1 MTLHTAA
8 ELMSQLDVAHAAP
21 PPAVVRRPRS
31 PSAVVP
37 DFLHRGTDGYVPLA
51 RKVGDEWQALGNVPA
66 AQLRGLFADEVMAA
80 AMESDS
86 YFGLHSMYAAGRY
99 KSRHQLSGL
108 LPPLRNVDSVR
119 WLTCCGVDLDAY
131 NVGLDVHGAMAAV
144 MRLVDDGALPPPSLF
159 TMSRGLWVVWR
170 LHDRERPGEPIRS
183 YPESVVSRWSKL
195 QKAFHAV
202 CAGIGSDASVCHA
215 ATVTR
220 IPGSVNTKSGRRVA
234 YMLPADIH
242 GQPFSYT
249 LDELESFM
257 RPHLKPVVDVVA
269 LPAPKAPANP
279 QLSKRGRK
287 GWRSRWH
294 HMNSRLSKLR
304 DMRGGWKVGHRN
316 AALFYVSMTLYAL
329 RADEKEVRRVLAQH
343 LEGMAQPAGDRL
355 TLQHALRTYRSC
367 AKPHTGGPNHQTV
380 ADALDVTVD
389 ESAVLSADKR
399 HLFPPA
405 SKYRLGEL
413 PALPKLNRKEATE
426 RRREEVRRI
435 CDRLTAAGHQPT
447 GPDVEAHLL
456 AAGIPASRKSVLSD
470 MAYVGCPSPLAH
482 RSKPEPAQAQASLF

>member
-1 MTLHTAA
+1 MPIRSAG
-8 ELMSQLDVAHAAP
+8 ELIAKLNDAYAAP
-21 PPAVVRRPRS
+21 PVATVRHPRS

-37 DFLHRGTDGYVPLA
+37 DFLHRGTDGFVPLT
-51 RKVGDEWQALGNVPA
+51 RKVNGEWQELGSVPA

-99 KSRHQLSGL
+99 KSKHQLAGL
-108 LPPLRNVDSVR
+108 SPPLHNVDSVR

-131 NVGLDVHGAMAAV
+131 KVGLDVHGAMAAV
-144 MRLVDDGALPPPSLF
+144 MRLVDEGTLPPPSLF
-159 TMSRGLWVVWR
+159 TLSRGLWAIWR
-170 LHDRERPGEPIRS
+170 LHDREHTNEPLRS
-183 YPESVVSRWSKL
+183 YPDYVVSRWTKL
-195 QKAFHAV
+195 QKAFHKV
-202 CAGIGSDASVCHA
+202 CAAIGSDSSVCFPA
-215 ATVTR
+215 SFTR
-220 IPGSVNTKSGRRVA
+220 IPGSLSSKSGRRVA
-234 YMLPADIH
+234 YMLPADVH

-249 LDELESFM
+249 LEELESFM

-269 LPAPKAPANP
+269 LPAPRVPAKP

-294 HMNSRLSKLR
+294 HMNSRLAKLR

-316 AALFYVSMTLYAL
+316 AALFYVSMTLKSL
-329 RADEKEVRRVLAQH
+329 RADEKEVRRVMAQH
-343 LEGMAQPAGDRL
+343 LDGMAQPAADRI
-355 TLQHALRTYRSC
+355 TLAAALRIFRNLKL
-367 AKPHTGGPNHQTV
+367 KPGGPNHQTV
-380 ADALDVTVD
+380 ADALEVTVD

-405 SKYRLGEL
+405 SRFRMDEV
-413 PALPKLNRKEATE
+413 PALPTLTRAEATQ
-426 RRREEVRRI
+426 RRREAVRQI
-435 CDRLTAAGHQPT
+435 CDRLTAAGHHPT

-456 AAGIPASRKSVLSD
+456 AQGIPASRKSVLSD

-482 RSKPEPAQAQASLF
+482 KPKPDADSQATLF

>member
-1 MTLHTAA
+1 MTLRSAA
-8 ELMSQLDVAHAAP
+8 ELIAEINAAHEAESV
-21 PPAVVRRPRS
+21 AVVRRPRC

-37 DFLHRGTDGYVPLA
+37 DFLHRGTDGYVPLS
-51 RKVGDEWQALGNVPA
+51 RKVGTEWQELGSVPA

-86 YFGLHSMYAAGRY
+86 YFGLHGMYSAGRY
-99 KSRHQLSGL
+99 KSRHQLNGL
-108 LPPLRNVDSVR
+108 LPPLRNTQSVR
-119 WLTCCGVDLDAY
+119 WLTCCGLDLDSY
-131 NVGLDVHGAMAAV
+131 NVGLDVHGTMAAV
-144 MRLVDDGALPPPSLF
+144 MRLVDEGSLPPPSLF
-159 TMSRGLWVVWR
+159 TMSRGLWVIWR
-170 LHDRERPGEPIRS
+170 LHDREHTNEPIRS
-183 YPESVVSRWSKL
+183 YPDSVVARWTKL

-202 CAGIGSDASVCHA
+202 CATIGSDSSVCHA

-234 YMLPADIH
+234 YMLPADVH

-249 LDELESFM
+249 LDELESLM

-279 QLSKRGRK
+279 KLSKRGK
-287 GWRSRWH
+287 QGWSSRWH

-316 AALFYVSMTLYAL
+316 AAMFYVAMTLKAL

-343 LEGMAQPAGDRL
+343 LEGMAQPDGDRL
-355 TLQHALRTYRSC
+355 TLEHALRAYRSC
-367 AKPHTGGPNHQTV
+367 PKPHTGGPNHQTV
-380 ADALDVTVD
+380 ADALDVTV
-389 ESAVLSADKR
+389 EEAGVLSADKR

-405 SKYRLGEL
+405 LKYRMSEL
-413 PALPKLNRKEATE
+413 PALPKVSRKEATE
-426 RRREEVRRI
+426 RRREEVRGI
-435 CDRLTAAGHQPT
+435 CERLTAAGHQPT

-456 AAGIPASRKSVLSD
+456 AAGIPASRKSVLAD
-470 MAYVGCPSPLAH
+470 MAHIGCPSTLAH
-482 RSKPEPAQAQASLF
+482 REKPQPEPQPTLF

>member
-1 MTLHTAA
+1 MSIRTAS
-8 ELMSQLDVAHAAP
+8 ELIAQLNEAYAAP
-21 PPAVVRRPRS
+21 PVATVRRPRS

-37 DFLHRGTDGYVPLA
+37 DFLHRGTDGYVPLS
-51 RKVGDEWQALGNVPA
+51 RKVGDEWQELGSVPA

-80 AMESDS
+80 AMDSDS
-86 YFGLHSMYAAGRY
+86 YFGLHGMYSSGRY
-99 KSRHQLSGL
+99 KSRHQLAGL
-108 LPPLRNVDSVR
+108 LPPLRDTRSLR

-144 MRLVDDGALPPPSLF
+144 MRLVDEGTLPPPSLF
-159 TMSRGLWVVWR
+159 TMSRGLWAIWR
-170 LHDRERPGEPIRS
+170 LHDREHTNEPIRS
-183 YPESVVSRWSKL
+183 YPDSVVSRWTKL

-202 CAGIGSDASVCHA
+202 CATIGSDSSVCHA

-234 YMLPADIH
+234 YMLPADVH

-249 LDELESFM
+249 LDELEGFM

-269 LPAPKAPANP
+269 LPVPKAPANP

-294 HMNSRLSKLR
+294 HMNARLSKLR
-304 DMRGGWKVGHRN
+304 DMRGGWKIGQRN
-316 AALFYVSMTLYAL
+316 AALFYVSMTLKAL

-343 LEGMAQPAGDRL
+343 LDGMSQPAGDRL
-355 TLQHALRTYRSC
+355 TIENALRTYRSC
-367 AKPHTGGPNHQTV
+367 DKPHTGGPNHQTV
-380 ADALDVTVD
+380 SDSLDVTV
-389 ESAVLSADKR
+389 EEAAILSADRR
-399 HLFPPA
+399 HPFPPA
-405 SKYRLGEL
+405 SRFRVGEL
-413 PALPKLNRKEATE
+413 PPLPKLSRKEATE

-435 CDRLTAAGHQPT
+435 CDTLTAAGHQPT
-447 GPDVEAHLL
+447 GPDVESHLL
-456 AAGIPASRKSVLSD
+456 AAGIPASRKSVLAD

-482 RSKPEPAQAQASLF
+482 RSRPEPEAQPTLF

>member
-1 MTLHTAA
+1 MTLQAA
-8 ELMSQLDVAHAAP
+8 GELMDRLNVANLSQPVVA
-21 PPAVVRRPRS
+21 VRRPRS

-37 DFLHRGTDGYVPLA
+37 DFLHRGTDGYVPLS
-51 RKVGDEWQALGNVPA
+51 RKVGEEWQELGSVPA
-66 AQLRGLFADEVMAA
+66 AQLRGLFTDEVMAA

-86 YFGLHSMYAAGRY
+86 YFGLHSMYASGRY
-99 KSRHQLSGL
+99 KGRHQLAGL
-108 LPPLRNVDSVR
+108 LPPLRNVQSVR
-119 WLTCCGVDLDAY
+119 WLTCCGVDLDSY

-144 MRLVDDGALPPPSLF
+144 MRLVDSGALPPPSLF
-159 TMSRGLWVVWR
+159 TMSRGLWVIWR
-170 LHDRERPGEPIRS
+170 LHDRERPGEPLRS
-183 YPESVVSRWSKL
+183 YPDSVVSRWTKL
-195 QKAFHAV
+195 QKAFSAV
-202 CAGIGSDASVCHA
+202 CSSIGSDSSVCHA

-242 GQPFSYT
+242 GQPFSYA

-279 QLSKRGRK
+279 QLSKRGK
-287 GWRSRWH
+287 QGWRKRWH
-294 HMNSRLSKLR
+294 HMNARLSKLR

-316 AALFYVSMTLYAL
+316 VALFYASMTLKAL
-329 RADEKEVRRVLAQH
+329 MADEKEVRRVLAQH

-355 TLQHALRTYRSC
+355 TLEHALRTYRSC

-380 ADALDVTVD
+380 ADALDVTVE
-389 ESAVLSADKR
+389 ESAILSADKR

-405 SKYRLGEL
+405 LRFRMEEL
-413 PALPKLNRKEATE
+413 PTMPKLSRKEATE
-426 RRREEVRRI
+426 RRREAVREI
-435 CDRLTAAGHQPT
+435 CDRLTAAGVQPT

-456 AAGIPASRKSVLSD
+456 AQGIPAARKSVLAD
-470 MAYVGCPSPLAH
+470 MVNVGCPSARVH
-482 RSKPEPAQAQASLF
+482 RSKPEGDGQTRLF

>member
-1 MTLHTAA
+1 MPIRSAG
-8 ELMSQLDVAHAAP
+8 ELIAQLNEAYAAP
-21 PPAVVRRPRS
+21 PVSTVRRPRS

-37 DFLHRGTDGYVPLA
+37 DFLHRGTDGYVPLT
-51 RKVGDEWQALGNVPA
+51 RKVGDEWQELGSVPA
-66 AQLRGLFADEVMAA
+66 TQLRGLFADEVMAA

-99 KSRHQLSGL
+99 KSKHQLAGL
-108 LPPLRNVDSVR
+108 LSPLRETRHLR
-119 WLTCCGVDLDAY
+119 WLTCCGVDLDSY
-131 NVGLDVHGAMAAV
+131 NVGLDVHGA
-144 MRLVDDGALPPPSLF
+144 VDAGTLPPPSLF
-159 TMSRGLWVVWR
+159 TMSRGLWVIWR
-170 LHDRERPGEPIRS
+170 LHDREHTSEPLRS
-183 YPESVVSRWSKL
+183 YPDSVVARWSKL
-195 QKAFHAV
+195 QKAFHKA
-202 CAGIGSDASVCHA
+202 CAAIGSDSSVCHA

-220 IPGSVNTKSGRRVA
+220 IPGSVSSKNGRRVA
-234 YMLPADIH
+234 YMLPADVH

-269 LPAPKAPANP
+269 LPAPRAPANP

-294 HMNSRLSKLR
+294 HMNSRLAKLR

-316 AALFYVSMTLYAL
+316 VALFYVAMTLYAL

-343 LEGMAQPAGDRL
+343 LDGMAQPAGDRL
-355 TLQHALRTYRSC
+355 TLENALRTYRSC

-380 ADALDVTVD
+380 ADALEVTVD
-389 ESAVLSADKR
+389 ESAILSADRR
-399 HLFPPA
+399 HQFPPA
-405 SKYRLGEL
+405 SRYRLGEL
-413 PALPKLNRKEATE
+413 PALPRVSRKEATV
-426 RRREEVRRI
+426 RRQEEVRRI

-456 AAGIPASRKSVLSD
+456 AAGIPASRKSVLAD

-482 RSKPEPAQAQASLF
+482 RQKPDAEAQPTLF

>member
-1 MTLHTAA
+1 MSIRSAG
-8 ELMSQLDVAHAAP
+8 ELISQLNAAYASPPVAS
-21 PPAVVRRPRS
+21 VRRPRS

-37 DFLHRGTDGYVPLA
+37 DFLHRGTDGYVPLS
-51 RKVGDEWQALGNVPA
+51 RKVGDEWQELGSVPA

-86 YFGLHSMYAAGRY
+86 YFGLHGMYSAGRY
-99 KSRHQLSGL
+99 KSRHQLAGL
-108 LPPLRNVDSVR
+108 LPPLRNTQSVR

-144 MRLVDDGALPPPSLF
+144 MRLVDEGTLPPPSLF
-159 TMSRGLWVVWR
+159 TMSRGLWVLWR
-170 LHDRERPGEPIRS
+170 LHDREHTGEPLRS
-183 YPESVVSRWSKL
+183 YPDSVVARWSKL
-195 QKAFHAV
+195 QKAFHSV
-202 CAGIGSDASVCHA
+202 CATIGSDSAVCHA

-234 YMLPADIH
+234 YMLPADVH

-294 HMNSRLSKLR
+294 HMNARLSKLR
-304 DMRGGWKVGHRN
+304 DMRGGWRVGHRN

-329 RADEKEVRRVLAQH
+329 RADDKEVRRVLAQH
-343 LEGMAQPAGDRL
+343 LDGMAQPAGDRL
-355 TLQHALRTYRSC
+355 TIENALRTYRSC

-380 ADALDVTVD
+380 ADALDVTVE
-389 ESAVLSADKR
+389 ESAILSADRR
-399 HLFPPA
+399 HTFPPA
-405 SKYRLGEL
+405 SRFRVGEL
-413 PALPKLNRKEATE
+413 PPLPKLSRKDATE
-426 RRREEVRRI
+426 RRRQEVRRI
-435 CDRLTAAGHQPT
+435 CERLTAAGHQPT

-456 AAGIPASRKSVLSD
+456 AAGIPASRKSVLAD
-470 MAYVGCPSPLAH
+470 MAYVGCPSTLAH
-482 RSKPEPAQAQASLF
+482 RSKPEPEAQPTLF